1 MTTDFTANLKAQ
13 ADIVRVIESYVR
25 LKKSGANWMG
35 SCPFHNEKTG
45 SFSVHAARQFFHCF
59 GCGKSG
65 DVFSFVQEIENVAF
79 PDAVRSV
86 AAKFGIEVPEA
97 HGSPEDARLRNTL
110 LDIHAQAAAF
120 FREQLFSPSGVNAM
134 AYLADRG
141 LQPESVATF
150 GIGFAPDQGIG
161 TPLQAMASPHFA
173 ECGLFNE
180 KGYPKF
186 RGRIMF
192 PIRNEQGKVIA
203 FTGRALDEK
212 GPKYLNSPET
222 PIYSKSRVLYNLD
235 LAKDAIRKLDYAILV
250 EGQMDCISVYAAGF
264 HNVVASSGTAFT
276 PEQAR
281 LLGRFTKN
289 VVVCFD
295 PDDAGEKATERA
307 IGSLLAEDFEVK
319 VVVLDIGYD
328 PDTYIK
334 RRGKH
339 AFTAELKESKPW
351 LDYLLRRA
359 AKHFPPTS
367 PQNKQR
373 AVNYLLPFLAHI
385 SSRIVRDEYAKEIA
399 AKLQITASVLEQELQ
414 RAAFSRST
422 TTTVPKAI
430 QISDA
435 ERAILVAL
443 LSEDG
448 ELAELVESALWN
460 ERLHEGCASE
470 GLIEAI
476 ISCKSSSP
484 FDCAKTDAEKNLLA
498 GILLSDEQANEIT
511 VDAALGAM
519 RQVRLRGR
527 YNAIQRELKKV
538 PTDSLLREQLEIKRQ
553 LSEKE

>member
-13 ADIVRVIESYVR
+13 ADIVRVIESYIR

-35 SCPFHNEKTG
+35 SCPFHAEKTG

-59 GCGKSG
+59 GCSASG
-65 DVFSFVQEIENVAF
+65 DVFTFVMKIENVAF
-79 PDAVRSV
+79 PDAVRIV

-97 HGSPEDARLRNTL
+97 HGNPEDARLRNTL

-120 FREQLFSPSGVNAM
+120 FRCSDDQKLKTFFCERGISATD
-134 AYLADRG
+134 AD
-141 LQPESVATF
+141 LF
-150 GIGFAPDQGIG
+150 GIGFAPEFWPA
-161 TPLQAMASPHFA
+161 TFPAAA
-173 ECGLFNE
+173 GLFND
-180 KGYPKF
+180 KGYPIF
-186 RGRIMF
+186 RDRIMF

-235 LAKDAIRKLDYAILV
+235 LAKEAIRKLDYAILV

-295 PDDAGEKATERA
+295 PDLAGEKATERA

-319 VVVLDIGYD
+319 VIVLDVGYD
-328 PDTYIK
+328 PDTFIK
-334 RRGKH
+334 KRGKE
-339 AFTAELKESKPW
+339 AFAPAIWESKTW
-351 LDYLLRRA
+351 LDYLLIRA

-367 PQNKQR
+367 AQNKQR

-422 TTTVPKAI
+422 TTTVPKVI

-435 ERAILVAL
+435 ERALLVAL
-443 LSEDG
+443 TSDRYG
-448 ELAELVESALWN
+448 ELAITVASTLLVEP
-460 ERLHEGCASE
+460 LHEGCASE
-470 GLIEAI
+470 SLIEALI
-476 ISCKSSSP
+476 RGHSHPSS
-484 FDCAKTDAEKNLLA
+484 DILAYAKTDAEKNLLA
-498 GILLSDEQANEIT
+498 GILLSDDGANEIM

-527 YNAIQRELKKV
+527 YNAIQRELEKV
-538 PTDSLLREQLEIKRQ
+538 PTDSLLQEQLEIKKK
-553 LSEKE
+553 LAEGM